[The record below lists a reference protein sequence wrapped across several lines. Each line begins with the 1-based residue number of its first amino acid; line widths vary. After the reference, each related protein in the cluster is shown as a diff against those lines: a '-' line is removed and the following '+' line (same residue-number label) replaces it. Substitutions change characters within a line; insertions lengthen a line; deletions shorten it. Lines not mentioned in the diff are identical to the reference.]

1 MHLQRILPLTIALA
15 CTLPLLS
22 QTTPAVQSPPYI
34 EVNGRSELNVVPDE
48 IHIAIELRER
58 GSGNSKVTVEKQEV
72 ELKAAVKG
80 LGIDVANLTLSDA
93 MADLVPK
100 KFRRDD
106 VIAAKGY
113 MLKVGDAE
121 MVRKV
126 FMELDR
132 LQIEDAQIHHVSHSK
147 EVELR
152 REQRIKAIKAAKDK
166 ADYLLEA
173 IGERTG
179 AAQEVREVQDLV
191 ASVGVQ
197 MRQLYANERLENMNG
212 SWDGY
217 KDLGVGF
224 SRITISAAVY
234 VKFAIA
240 AR

>member
-1 MHLQRILPLTIALA
+1 VLPL
-15 CTLPLLS
+15 CS
-22 QTTPAVQSPPYI
+22 QQAPPPQEQPPYI
-34 EVNGRSELNVVPDE
+34 EVTGRSELNVVPDE

-58 GSGNSKVTVEKQEV
+58 GNGNSKVTVEKQEV
-72 ELKAAVKG
+72 ELKATVKG

-93 MADLVPK
+93 MADLLPK
-100 KFRRDD
+100 KFRSDD
-106 VIAAKGY
+106 VIATKAY
-113 MLKVGDAE
+113 LLKVGDAE

-132 LQIEDAQIHHVSHSK
+132 LQIEDARIHHVSHSK

-152 REQRIKAIKAAKDK
+152 REQRIKAVKAAKDK

-173 IGERTG
+173 IGERNG
-179 AAQEVREVQDLV
+179 AAQEVREVQDLE
-191 ASVGVQ
+191 ALPGVQ

-224 SRITISAAVY
+224 SRITINAAVY